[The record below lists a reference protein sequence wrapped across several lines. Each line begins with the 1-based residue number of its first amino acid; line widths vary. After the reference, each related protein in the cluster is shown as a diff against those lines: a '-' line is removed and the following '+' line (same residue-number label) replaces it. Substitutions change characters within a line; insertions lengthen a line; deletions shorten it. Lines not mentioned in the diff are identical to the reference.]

1 MPDTTHTFIPFI
13 AKRSGTQRLIEGPIT
28 ADVIDIDGQR
38 VSPEWLKSALPRWM
52 QFGNV
57 REQHDPKRAVGKAQ
71 TLNIN
76 DITEPRILA
85 KISDGDCWQKIED
98 GVYSGFS
105 LGIRN
110 ARIVRD
116 GGAPNGTIV
125 GGDIIEIS
133 VVDHPAVH
141 KAAFTIVNKVA
152 GGWQD
157 MQSGIVV
164 EDTTQ
169 AERIRQYESTLS
181 PDLQKSANQAD
192 EPEDVSADI
201 IRKAKARRALPT
213 SWEEDS
219 ATEKDKVEKMPAY
232 YDEEGNPVT
241 ADTVKAAFPTAKD
254 KHKGDEPED
263 GSEDPKANGK
273 DKDRDKDGDEDGEDE
288 EDDFTCPR
296 CHKDSREC
304 DCYKGTNKAAADFN
318 EKIGTPKPIGKGNP
332 LPKGQG
338 TSVSGSSAMHDDSG
352 RNAPFDGNDA
362 RVRLDYTIKQAETLV
377 HRMQEALDGLNSA
390 SFNPN
395 DTAKRT
401 LPPPAGDP
409 NHGMGG
415 TPDSAQDWHGIH
427 ATTGTLL
434 KRGMEEAEVYKIA
447 ADVSQVAIE
456 RFFADTGFVTKGA
469 SPNPTKAAFAE
480 LIKTVATDV
489 AWNISTQMFDQLE
502 ERVAKVERSP
512 LPSKGIAAQSQQA
525 QAPQSRTYDQLS
537 PQEQHSIVAEVTK
550 AVGGLHDTDQT
561 ALLAELLSRNWASP
575 QPYATPQ

>member
-1 MPDTTHTFIPFI
+1 MPDMIHTFIPFV
-13 AKRSGTQRLIEGPIT
+13 AKRAGNQRLIEGPIT
-28 ADVIDIDGQR
+28 ADVIDIDGQ
-38 VSPEWLKSALPRWM
+38 SMDPQWLKSALPAWM
-52 QFGNV
+52 QYGNI
-57 REQHDPKRAVGKAQ
+57 REQHNPKRAVGKAQ

-85 KISDGDCWQKIED
+85 KIVDDECWQKIED
-98 GVYSGFS
+98 RVYSGFS

-110 ARIVRD
+110 ARFVRD
-116 GGAPNGTIV
+116 GRAPNGTVV
-125 GGDIIEIS
+125 GGDIIEVS
-133 VVDHPAVH
+133 VVDHPAVR
-141 KAAFTIVNKVA
+141 KAAFSIVNKVA
-152 GGWQD
+152 GGWKD

-169 AERIRQYESTLS
+169 AGRIRQYEASLA
-181 PDLQKSANQAD
+181 PDLQKFVGQPDD
-192 EPEDVSADI
+192 EPDDVSADI
-201 IRKAKARRALPT
+201 IRKAKARRALPA

-241 ADTVKAAFPTAKD
+241 ADTIKAAFPTAKD
-254 KHKGDEPED
+254 KHKGDEDED
-263 GSEDPKANGK
+263 GSEDPKPNGK
-273 DKDRDKDGDEDGEDE
+273 DKDEDEDD

-352 RNAPFDGNDA
+352 KNAPFDGNDA
-362 RVRLDYTIKQAETLV
+362 RIRLGYTIKQAETLV

-415 TPDSAQDWHGIH
+415 TPDSAQDWHGTH
-427 ATTGTLL
+427 ATTPTLL
-434 KRGMEEAEVYKIA
+434 KRGLEEADVYKIA

-469 SPNPTKAAFAE
+469 SLNPTKAAFAE

-512 LPSKGIAAQSQQA
+512 LPSKGVAAQAQQA
-525 QAPQSRTYDQLS
+525 QQSQSRTYDQLS
-537 PQEQHSIVAEVTK
+537 PQEQHSITAEVTK
-550 AVGGLHDTDQT
+550 VVGGMHDTEQT
-561 ALLAELLSRNWASP
+561 ALLAELLSRNWTSP
-575 QPYATPQ
+575 QPFATPQ